1 MVDSASLPSKPRAA
15 RLGIPGENPTP
26 TVRVFIKSTGL
37 GQRLSIGYTMNL
49 LGVGLVQSWM
59 YTHDHGVPV
68 HVVCGGTMF
77 YWSHSCGVD
86 GGTELTLRE

>member
-1 MVDSASLPSKPRAA
+1 MSLRQKFHEWMEMDVNGWYGEAVGESKPRAA

-49 LGVGLVQSWM
+49 LF
-59 YTHDHGVPV
+59 P
-68 HVVCGGTMF
+68 
-77 YWSHSCGVD
+77 
-86 GGTELTLRE
+86 